1 MEGMSSKTLGLMRSG
16 NSSVSVWTRFKHRKS
31 AFSSLLLIAFITL
44 LAFLANF
51 LVYDHTP
58 GADLQHMSLSLKAPG
73 FTTSMIRIEKSA
85 ARPSLWTQ
93 FWEGYDKAY
102 EEIPY
107 KSILS
112 EGDSS
117 IVIENHFGLIQE
129 VEKSLSLSMGHSVTY
144 YLGTDRYGRSI
155 SSRILRGIR
164 LSIVVGGIAVLI
176 SLSIGIIL
184 GMLAGYF
191 QGWVDSVIMYMI
203 NVTWSIPTLLLVFAI
218 VLAFGRGVGVIFIAV
233 GLTMWV
239 DVARIVRGQVF
250 QQREEQYVTAAK
262 SLGISSWIIMFK
274 HILPNIIGPI
284 LVIAAANFATAILI
298 EAGLSYLGFGI
309 NPPAPS
315 IGNMLNDHYGYAVS
329 GKLFLAIIPAVVI
342 MVLVLSFNLIGA
354 GLRDAFDV
362 KTD

>member
-1 MEGMSSKTLGLMRSG
+1 MG
-16 NSSVSVWTRFKHRKS
+16 NSNTSISIWTRFKRRKS
-31 AFSSLLLIAFITL
+31 AYVSLVLIAVIAI

-51 LVYDHTP
+51 FVYDHTP
-58 GADLQHMSLSLKAPG
+58 GADLQHISLSLKPPG
-73 FTTSMIRIEKSA
+73 YSTKMIRIEKEVASK
-85 ARPSLWTQ
+85 SLLEE
-93 FWEGYDKAY
+93 FWVGYDKAY

-107 KSILS
+107 QSLKSES
-112 EGDSS
+112 DSKL
-117 IVIENHFGLIQE
+117 IFVNHFGIIQE
-129 VEKSLSLSMGHSVTY
+129 IENNSATTTDHSVTY
-144 YLGTDRYGRSI
+144 FLGTDRYGRSI

-164 LSIVVGGIAVLI
+164 LSLLVGGIAVLI
-176 SLSIGIIL
+176 SLSIGILL
-184 GMLAGYF
+184 GMLAGYY
-191 QGWVDSVIMYMI
+191 QRWVDAIIMYMI

-218 VLAFGRGVGVIFIAV
+218 VLAFGRGVGIIFLAV

-239 DVARIVRGQVF
+239 DVARIVRGQVI
-250 QQREEQYVTAAK
+250 QQRNEQYVTAAR
-262 SLGISSWIIMFK
+262 SLGVPSMVIMFK

-342 MVLVLSFNLIGA
+342 MILVLSFNLIGA

-362 KTD
+362 KGD